1 MAAFSNSKD
10 DVDRAIALVGYL
22 FGQKSTGIF
31 IKGRFT
37 TDRHKIIPTLKCYA
51 DAIKC
56 SDYKA
61 HCQIVIDDP
70 FTEKYSG
77 GLCLSIRLTFQE
89 TAKHPKPLVIQ
100 RYLFPCKHLH
110 PYFKFQK
117 GHPSSPENQIQAAGI
132 DRQCDWC
139 PNFRPAD
146 FKKMPAKIVLP
157 NGAVLMV
164 NEEQ

>member
-1 MAAFSNSKD
+1 
-10 DVDRAIALVGYL
+10 
-22 FGQKSTGIF
+22 
-31 IKGRFT
+31 
-37 TDRHKIIPTLKCYA
+37 
-51 DAIKC
+51 
-56 SDYKA
+56 
-61 HCQIVIDDP
+61 
-70 FTEKYSG
+70 
-77 GLCLSIRLTFQE
+77 
-89 TAKHPKPLVIQ
+89 
-100 RYLFPCKHLH
+100 LFPCKHLH